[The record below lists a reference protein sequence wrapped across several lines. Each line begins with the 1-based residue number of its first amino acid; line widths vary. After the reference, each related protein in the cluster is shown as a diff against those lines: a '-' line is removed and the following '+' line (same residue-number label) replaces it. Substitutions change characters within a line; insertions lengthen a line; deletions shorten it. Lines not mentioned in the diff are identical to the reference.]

1 MKKLIFLL
9 LLAFPSLIALGQQA
23 PPSVP
28 PNVTIERVDLSG
40 LDDTKLSSELRADI
54 QRLVG
59 QTYNAQTIEAL
70 TQDIQ
75 VELPEF
81 IAAATTQPGSQP
93 DRIRVVL
100 LVAKISDD
108 DALKANINSRYV
120 VDAIQFEGMKVRIS
134 DELNAELQMMVGGN
148 VNSAQLGSL
157 GDRIGNENAGLN
169 AIVTW
174 KLQRSSQPQHVNVV
188 YDVRKAR
195 NTLGVSLAGG
205 AYHSR
210 QGFSSP
216 LFKVSYT
223 YTPAGTLSFW
233 MINSADELIERYAGY
248 GVGYGMGNQ
257 TLRFELKYSSY
268 RTQWKTNTLEADQQS
283 NQSPGLYRLHDTLS
297 GHATFKYPLT
307 ARTLLNGSAGL
318 EFGELQMQSPRLGFQ
333 KSNAVTGHLES
344 SYSRRS
350 GMQSQIFGG
359 SYDIAAGT
367 GVIDSDF
374 IYARHEAKFDYIYTR
389 QPHTIQFNFLAG
401 RVTGN
406 APMHARFSIGNSRTL
421 RGWNKYEINPLGGNR
436 VVYGSAGY
444 TYKVITG
451 FYDVGSVWDSEQPRD
466 IRHSVG
472 VRLSKGRCRNR
483 LIPHPDLE
491 CFSLTV
497 GFPINGGNARPAFIL
512 GMGF

>member
-9 LLAFPSLIALGQQA
+9 LLTFSSLMTLGQQA

-28 PNVTIERVDLSG
+28 PNATIERVDLSG
-40 LDDTKLSSELRADI
+40 LDDAKLSSELRADI

-108 DALKANINSRYV
+108 DALKANINSRYI
-120 VDAIQFEGMKVRIS
+120 VDAIQLEGMKVRIS
-134 DELNAELQMMVGGN
+134 DELNAELQMMVGAN

-195 NTLGVSLAGG
+195 NTLNFSLAGG

-210 QGFSSP
+210 QGISSP
-216 LFKVSYT
+216 LFKMSYT
-223 YTPAGTLSFW
+223 YTPVGTLSFW
-233 MINSADELIERYAGY
+233 MVNSADELIERYAGY
-248 GVGYGMGNQ
+248 GVGYGLGSQ
-257 TLRFELKYSSY
+257 ILRFELKYSSY
-268 RTQWKTNTLEADQQS
+268 RTQWKTNTLEADKQS
-283 NQSPGLYRLHDTLS
+283 NQSPGLYRLRDTLS
-297 GHATFKYPLT
+297 GQATFKYPLT
-307 ARTLLNGSAGL
+307 ARVLLNGSAGL

-333 KSNAVTGHLES
+333 KSNAFTGHLQT

-350 GMQSQIFGG
+350 GMYSQNFGG

-367 GVIDSDF
+367 GIIDSDF
-374 IYARHEAKFDYIYTR
+374 IYARHEARFDYAYTR
-389 QPHTIQFNFLAG
+389 QPHSILFNFLAG

-406 APMHARFSIGNSRTL
+406 APMHARFSIGNARTL

-436 VVYGSAGY
+436 MVYGSAGY
-444 TYKVITG
+444 RYKIITG
-451 FYDVGSVWDSEQPRD
+451 FYDVGSVWDSGQPRD
-466 IRHSVG
+466 IRQSVG
-472 VRLSKGRCRNR
+472 LRLSKSGCRISF
-483 LIPHPDLE
+483 LIPNPE

-497 GFPINGGNARPAFIL
+497 GFPINGGKARPAFIV

>member
-28 PNVTIERVDLSG
+28 SNATIERVDLSG
-40 LDDTKLSSELRADI
+40 LDDAKLSSELRADI

-108 DALKANINSRYV
+108 DALKANINSRYI

-195 NTLGVSLAGG
+195 NT
-205 AYHSR
+205 
-210 QGFSSP
+210 
-216 LFKVSYT
+216 
-223 YTPAGTLSFW
+223 
-233 MINSADELIERYAGY
+233 
-248 GVGYGMGNQ
+248 
-257 TLRFELKYSSY
+257 
-268 RTQWKTNTLEADQQS
+268 
-283 NQSPGLYRLHDTLS
+283 
-297 GHATFKYPLT
+297 
-307 ARTLLNGSAGL
+307 
-318 EFGELQMQSPRLGFQ
+318 
-333 KSNAVTGHLES
+333 
-344 SYSRRS
+344 
-350 GMQSQIFGG
+350 
-359 SYDIAAGT
+359 
-367 GVIDSDF
+367 
-374 IYARHEAKFDYIYTR
+374 
-389 QPHTIQFNFLAG
+389 
-401 RVTGN
+401 
-406 APMHARFSIGNSRTL
+406 
-421 RGWNKYEINPLGGNR
+421 
-436 VVYGSAGY
+436 
-444 TYKVITG
+444 
-451 FYDVGSVWDSEQPRD
+451 
-466 IRHSVG
+466 
-472 VRLSKGRCRNR
+472 
-483 LIPHPDLE
+483 
-491 CFSLTV
+491 
-497 GFPINGGNARPAFIL
+497 
-512 GMGF
+512 

>member
-9 LLAFPSLIALGQQA
+9 LLAFPSLIARGQQA

-28 PNVTIERVDLSG
+28 PNATIERVDLSG

-108 DALKANINSRYV
+108 DALKANINSRYI
-120 VDAIQFEGMKVRIS
+120 VDAIQLEGIKVRVS
-134 DELNAELQMMVGGN
+134 EELNAELQMMVGGN

-157 GDRIGNENAGLN
+157 GDRIGKENSGLN

-174 KLQRSSQPQHVNVV
+174 KLQRSSEPQHVNVV

-233 MINSADELIERYAGY
+233 MINSADELIERNAGY

-268 RTQWKTNTLEADQQS
+268 RTQWKPNTLEADQQS

-297 GHATFKYPLT
+297 GHVTFKYPPT

-344 SYSRRS
+344 TYSRRS
-350 GMQSQIFGG
+350 GMHSHQFGG

-406 APMHARFSIGNSRTL
+406 APMHARFSIGNSL
-421 RGWNKYEINPLGGNR
+421 NPAWL
-436 VVYGSAGY
+436 
-444 TYKVITG
+444 
-451 FYDVGSVWDSEQPRD
+451 EQ
-466 IRHSVG
+466 IR
-472 VRLSKGRCRNR
+472 N
-483 LIPHPDLE
+483 
-491 CFSLTV
+491 
-497 GFPINGGNARPAFIL
+497 
-512 GMGF
+512 